1 MSRRTNTPLM
11 VLIYAILIIVSFVMI
26 YPFLWMLFGSFKSN
40 YEIINYP
47 LSLLPKKW
55 TVEGWRNIQMLS
67 GNPLMHYF
75 KNSVIIGVGTTAV
88 VVLAT
93 SLGGY
98 ALYRKKDLPF
108 FRVIEGCFSIALMYP
123 AVLLL
128 IPLYVIVI
136 KMGLYGQGNFWGIIL
151 ASSTGAWGA
160 ALPFFLF
167 RNFFSSV
174 PYELTEA
181 ATIDGANEIQLFFRI
196 MVPVMA
202 PVFSTSIL
210 ISFLT
215 SGSLASCCHAQPGYE
230 HLQPCRDARESQ
242 LRSGSR
248 SFDDGSSVYM
258 YYTTC
263 SHSVPHNTEEGHG
276 RHCRWQCQRLIGGW
290 PYGEHGKIL

>member
-1 MSRRTNTPLM
+1 MRRRTKTPVM

-215 SGSLASCCHAQPGYE
+215 SWGLWLPVVMLSQDMSTYNLAAMLVNLNSDLGVDLSMTAALSTCNTLPVVILFLITQKKVMEGIAAGSVKG
-230 HLQPCRDARESQ
+230 
-242 LRSGSR
+242 
-248 SFDDGSSVYM
+248 
-258 YYTTC
+258 
-263 SHSVPHNTEEGHG
+263 
-276 RHCRWQCQRLIGGW
+276 
-290 PYGEHGKIL
+290 